1 MWIWVMLAWMA
12 ATQGP
17 AVSRLPPG
25 RLKPGARRI
34 DLEGAA
40 ADRINWIV
48 HNYEHLLEQ
57 STILCAPI
65 FIQCFAGFKRS
76 NVILA
81 WMYVVATKC
90 RGVALP
96 KCRLSPGP

>member
-1 MWIWVMLAWMA
+1 MLAWMA

-40 ADRINWIV
+40 ADRINWIA

-57 STILCAPI
+57 STILCAP
-65 FIQCFAGFKRS
+65 
-76 NVILA
+76 NVILLDVCCRDQVPRSSPSEMPAIA
-81 WMYVVATKC
+81 WTL
-90 RGVALP
+90 R
-96 KCRLSPGP
+96 S